1 MAQRSG
7 LAMEQIERIENNI
20 DIPSL
25 APLIKIARV
34 LGVRLGTFLDDQD
47 EVGPVVCRKKEAK
60 DAISFSNNAIHSR
73 KHMEYHSLSKSK
85 ADRHME
91 PFIIDVMPTED
102 TDFVLS
108 SHEGE
113 EFIMVTAT
121 YQRIIGHEMV
131 GVVAEVGDTVSS
143 LKIGD
148 RVIINQVTSCGHCY
162 PCSKNRGNVCDN
174 LKVRGVHIDGG
185 YREYNAV
192 PESDCYLLPDSLSD
206 QDAVMIEPTTIAIQS
221 CTRAELEKD
230 DMLLIYGAGAL
241 GSSIL
246 KIAHTI
252 CDHIIVADIMDDKL
266 SEAREHGAQFTINA
280 ATEDFQ
286 AKVLEYTHGRGA
298 TVSIDAAC
306 VKNSLLLLLQA
317 TGNAGRVITM
327 GFSTAPTEVN
337 QFLITSKELD
347 VRGSRLQNKMF
358 RKSN

>member
-1 MAQRSG
+1 MKAV
-7 LAMEQIERIENNI
+7 QIVKPNQLEVI
-20 DIPSL
+20 DIEKPVID
-25 APLIKIARV
+25 PKNNV
-34 LGVRLGTFLDDQD
+34 LVKMTAAGICGSDVGIYHGT
-47 EVGPVVCRKKEAK
+47 
-60 DAISFSNNAIHSR
+60 NA
-73 KHMEYHSLSKSK
+73 
-85 ADRHME
+85 A
-91 PFIIDVMPTED
+91 
-102 TDFVLS
+102 
-108 SHEGE
+108 
-113 EFIMVTAT
+113 AT
-121 YQRIIGHEMV
+121 YPRIIGHEMV

-148 RVIINQVTSCGHCY
+148 RIIINQVTSCGHCY

-185 YREYNAV
+185 YREYIAV

-221 CTRAELEKD
+221 CTRAELKKD

-298 TVSIDAAC
+298 TVSIDAAA

-358 RKSN
+358 GKAIDMIKEGTLDLNNSISHTFPLTKAPGSF